1 MKILICSPAGVRGD
15 GAGRDAELS
24 LIFPELELAL
34 GKPEFGRKVT
44 CTACAVRFFDLTR
57 SPAIC
62 PKCGVEQP
70 RIKPRVAP
78 AARAAAVRWAGGRQ
92 PPMII
97 EAAAPEPTLIEAD
110 PVEDVDEDEDEIEE
124 ADLPDDEDETPKVK
138 HDD

>member
-1 MKILICSPAGVRGD
+1 
-15 GAGRDAELS
+15 
-24 LIFPELELAL
+24 L

-78 AARAAAVRWAGGRQ
+78 VARAAAVRWSGGRQ
-92 PPMII
+92 PPMVIQTST
-97 EAAAPEPTLIEAD
+97 PEPTLIEAD
-110 PVEDVDEDEDEIEE
+110 PVEEVDEEEDDVDEIDEV
-124 ADLPDDEDETPKVK
+124 DLPDDDDETPKVK